1 MARSPRDR
9 RTTGARAGW
18 ITLACLIR
26 YSSRRRGDDD
36 GATVRGVAGPRLR
49 RRQAVGQDVPWH
61 PEGGQGRG
69 RRVGG
74 RGPRQVCVAPRSDCG
89 RPAHDVAGGPGRRV
103 AADDCMGPPQLV
115 DLDPLRVD
123 AWLVQMRRRGVGA
136 GAIRGRVSTLKADL
150 PGVSGRDS
158 SRVFWD
164 RFGAVGLRP
173 DPSLRADSARGQ
185 ARRCAD
191 MGVRVSCCSGR
202 LVLVFCGFLVCYRL
216 VGGGWGA
223 VQHQQGADHSGGAE
237 DDEWPVMLGCAEH
250 CPT

>member
-1 MARSPRDR
+1 MTERRSGVLLARVFVDGKQLAK
-9 RTTGARAGW
+9 TFHGTQKAVRAEVAAWEAEVLGRSASH
-18 ITLACLIR
+18 L
-26 YSSRRRGDDD
+26 
-36 GATVRGVAGPRLR
+36 GATVADLLTMWQEARGGEWQPTTVRDHRSRAARI
-49 RRQAVGQDVPWH
+49 VGDIGTV
-61 PEGGQGRG
+61 R
-69 RRVGG
+69 
-74 RGPRQVCVAPRSDCG
+74 
-89 RPAHDVAGGPGRRV
+89 
-103 AADDCMGPPQLV
+103 LV